1 VVVHR
6 YVNSQ
11 LHPWHHCRHHTKHHD
26 AGLGLCDLAA
36 AGNVYRAVGK
46 SSMQT
51 ETDKVTNRLQSTL
64 LYSRYG
70 NGIATNN
77 LSKML
82 AGLILPE
89 RPIGNMYF
97 AAWSHNVI
105 NNAVQ
110 LSSDLKMGEYRMV
123 YLHFQPDGRWN

>member
-1 VVVHR
+1 VTV
-6 YVNSQ
+6 
-11 LHPWHHCRHHTKHHD
+11 
-26 AGLGLCDLAA
+26 
-36 AGNVYRAVGK
+36 
-46 SSMQT
+46 
-51 ETDKVTNRLQSTL
+51 TDGLQSTL

-82 AGLILPE
+82 AGLIVPE

-105 NNAVQ
+105 SNAVT
-110 LSSDLKMGEYRMV
+110 LCNDLKMGEYRRFPLN
-123 YLHFQPDGRWN
+123 YLGPCYGESN